1 MDPKDWALA
10 TLLQSTDQDTEDYKR
25 WLRMPS
31 HMALNPT
38 YSASNVTEW
47 IKLDKF
53 HDYLPK
59 KKQDARPDASN
70 EARDIIEISD
80 GGDATSPPI
89 SFHLSMVPDQKPVF
103 HDIINLCSDSDDPD
117 DVPSSVKVEIKTEPT
132 LISWPPGRAR
142 KALDEIC
149 ITRSEKVTQ
158 IIELT
163 EVPDR
168 FPIYEQDTAFILDFS
183 HDDRAKKETKTGKPK
198 GLDAFLK
205 SEDQDP
211 WGKGTNGSTSR
222 DTKLKILGDI
232 PSRYST
238 HQCNGG
244 NICEF
249 FDPALLRNYERTDA
263 VDMTLTREIF
273 SRELLQN
280 QTDTGS
286 AAGFFASFR
295 GINAAAVRNPALTTQ
310 AVLGISLAV
319 KHPAFGDTRRLRDE
333 VSNLKSDRSPGRLLW
348 AGILADYEKDQ
359 KLPMRD
365 RYVHHIRMEG
375 AMKIA
380 VTMNP
385 ELTG

>member
-10 TLLQSTDQDTEDYKR
+10 TLLQSTDQDIEDYKR

-38 YSASNVTEW
+38 YSVSNVERGTR
-47 IKLDKF
+47 
-53 HDYLPK
+53 HYH
-59 KKQDARPDASN
+59 
-70 EARDIIEISD
+70 DIIEISD
-80 GGDATSPPI
+80 GEDTTSPPI

-132 LISWPPGRAR
+132 VISWPPGRAR
-142 KALDEIC
+142 KAPDEIR
-149 ITRSEKVTQ
+149 ITHSETVTQ

-168 FPIYEQDTAFILDFS
+168 FPIYEQDMAFILDFS
-183 HDDRAKKETKTGKPK
+183 HDDRTKKETKTGKPK

-205 SEDQDP
+205 SEDQDS
-211 WGKGTNGSTSR
+211 WGKGTNGSTSW

-232 PSRYST
+232 PSRCST

-263 VDMTLTREIF
+263 ADMTLTREIF

-286 AAGFFASFR
+286 AAGRATS
-295 GINAAAVRNPALTTQ
+295 
-310 AVLGISLAV
+310 
-319 KHPAFGDTRRLRDE
+319 
-333 VSNLKSDRSPGRLLW
+333 
-348 AGILADYEKDQ
+348 
-359 KLPMRD
+359 
-365 RYVHHIRMEG
+365 
-375 AMKIA
+375 
-380 VTMNP
+380 
-385 ELTG
+385 